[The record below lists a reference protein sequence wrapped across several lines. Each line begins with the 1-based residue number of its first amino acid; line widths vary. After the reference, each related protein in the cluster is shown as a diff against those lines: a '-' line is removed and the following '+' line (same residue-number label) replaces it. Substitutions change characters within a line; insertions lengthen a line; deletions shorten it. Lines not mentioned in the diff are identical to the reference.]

1 MAKKY
6 TNNNH
11 SRNNSHPFSY
21 GTLWTLV
28 TKYLSQDK
36 VLDNFSKDDLNKMA
50 VLLKKSRETDPQ
62 LPHKPIEQ
70 QVEEPSAG
78 HIPETPRGLPQ
89 APEIEKVDDI
99 IKKIEDYNP
108 QKVADSQRDFIVRV
122 MVVFYVVLMILIL
135 VGVPAYNLWGTILTN
150 GNPAVTL
157 DLVTVLTAVGSTVGT
172 LLGFIVGY
180 YFKNSQ

>member
-1 MAKKY
+1 MVRKIIK
-6 TNNNH
+6 NH
-11 SRNNSHPFSY
+11 SRNNNSHPFSY

-28 TKYLSQDK
+28 TKYLSQDR
-36 VLDNFSKDDLNKMA
+36 VLNNFSKDDLNKMA
-50 VLLKKSRETDPQ
+50 VLLRKSRDTDPQ
-62 LPHKPIEQ
+62 LPHKSVEQ

-78 HIPETPRGLPQ
+78 DIPASEQIMPQ
-89 APEIEKVDDI
+89 APEVEKVDDI

-108 QKVADSQRDFIVRV
+108 QKVADGQRDFIVRV

-135 VGVPAYNLWGTILTN
+135 IGVPAYNLWGTILTN